1 MLNQHMSKLIHELA
15 SSNNYNIHR
24 YLRTVTGTN
33 NILTRMCHGSTRTYV
48 DYDKASNQYFYS
60 VFTNSC
66 YVTLTLEDIGSHDS
80 VLDNILI
87 SNCDVCDA

>member
-24 YLRTVTGTN
+24 YLRTLTGTN
-33 NILTRMCHGSTRTYV
+33 IIPTRMCHGSTRTYV
-48 DYDKASNQYFYS
+48 DYHKASNQYFYS
-60 VFTNSC
+60 VFTNSY
-66 YVTLTLEDIGSHDS
+66 YVTPTLEDIGSHES

-87 SNCDVCDA
+87 SNYDVFEA